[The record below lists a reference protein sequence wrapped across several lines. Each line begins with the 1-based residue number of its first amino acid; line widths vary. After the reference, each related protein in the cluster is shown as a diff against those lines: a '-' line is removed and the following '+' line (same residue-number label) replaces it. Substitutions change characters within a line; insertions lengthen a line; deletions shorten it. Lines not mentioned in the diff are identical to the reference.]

1 MPVYF
6 LEGNIGSGKTTL
18 LKHIEEY
25 VSTHADTLAHRN
37 VKVHILYEPVD
48 IWQSF
53 GLLQR
58 YYENPARWGYTFQN
72 IAFITKMMLLD
83 KLSTEPNHYYIV
95 ERSPYSDRKCFA
107 QTCYEKNHISPMEMT
122 AYDLWYNHYMPE
134 FEAKHR
140 IGYIYLQTSVEDC
153 MTRINTRRRTEE
165 DGIPQEYVAN
175 IHDKHEAFM
184 REANVLRTKCPSP
197 IAHLPNRNSKLDSVV
212 IQGNSY
218 SLETI
223 TTPIDTVIH
232 TILSDFDRHDSDHT
246 YEDCVIR

>member
-18 LKHIEEY
+18 LKHIEDY
-25 VSTHADTLAHRN
+25 VSSHVDTLARRN

-58 YYENPARWGYTFQN
+58 YYENPTRWGYTFQN
-72 IAFITKMMLLD
+72 IAFITKMMLLG
-83 KLSTEPNHYYIV
+83 KLSTEPNNYYIV

-107 QTCYEKNHISPMEMT
+107 QTCYENGHISPMEMT

-140 IGYIYLQTSVEDC
+140 IGYIYLQTSVGDC

-165 DGIPQEYVAN
+165 DGIPRDYVAN
-175 IHDKHEAFM
+175 IHDKHETFM
-184 REANVLRTKCPSP
+184 REVNVLRTKCPSP
-197 IAHLPNRNSKLDSVV
+197 TNRQDKLKSIV

-218 SLETI
+218 SLETVS
-223 TTPIDTVIH
+223 TPVETVIH
-232 TILSDFDRHDSDHT
+232 TILSDFDRHNDSDHT